1 MSNKT
6 KPESKATQ
14 KSLPGHLFKPGQS
27 GNPGGMSKV
36 AMEAKRLAQGY
47 AIEAIE
53 KLAYWMRCD
62 DPKASIEACK
72 VILDRG
78 LGKPKEIEVEDAIS
92 DLTGMSEEQ
101 LRKLAMGEN

>member
-1 MSNKT
+1 MADKT
-6 KPESKATQ
+6 RKPESRLAEN
-14 KSLPGHLFKPGQS
+14 PPPHLFKPGQS
-27 GNPGGMSKV
+27 GNPGGQSKV

-78 LGKPKEIEVEDAIS
+78 LGKPKEIEVEDQLT
-92 DLTGMSEEQ
+92 DLAGMDEEQ
-101 LRKLAMGEN
+101 LRKLALS